1 MKPKPLFAFV
11 IYDILLTINRKMLS
25 VLLTIKLHSLAS
37 LLKYYERIHILAMI
51 VSVFKNFYKS
61 V

>member
-1 MKPKPLFAFV
+1 MQ
-11 IYDILLTINRKMLS
+11 
-25 VLLTIKLHSLAS
+25 TIKLHSLAS

-61 V
+61 VQTNILYILCLNKSKNLPLC

>member
-1 MKPKPLFAFV
+1 M
-11 IYDILLTINRKMLS
+11 
-25 VLLTIKLHSLAS
+25 LTIKLHPLAS
-37 LLKYYERIHILAMI
+37 LLKYCERIHIFAMI

>member
-1 MKPKPLFAFV
+1 MQ
-11 IYDILLTINRKMLS
+11 
-25 VLLTIKLHSLAS
+25 TIKLHSLAS

-61 V
+61 VQTSIHYILCLNKSKNFHCAEL

>member
-1 MKPKPLFAFV
+1 MP
-11 IYDILLTINRKMLS
+11 T
-25 VLLTIKLHSLAS
+25 TKLHPLAS
-37 LLKYYERIHILAMI
+37 LLKYYERIYILAMI